1 MKALPA
7 ELEKFI
13 IEAHSW
19 MFTGDQQ
26 EVAKLCGKSESTVSS
41 MFNFKMT
48 PSKEFLDAA
57 KVVMDK
63 NKRRWDIESESEMKV
78 A

>member
-1 MKALPA
+1 MRALPK
-7 ELEKFI
+7 ELESFI

-19 MFTGDQQ
+19 MFSGDQQ
-26 EVAKLCGKSESTVSS
+26 EVAKLCSKSESTVSS
-41 MFNFKMT
+41 MFNLKMT

-57 KVVMDK
+57 KQVMDK
-63 NKRRWDIESESEMKV
+63 NKRRWDIENESEMKV